1 MINVLFVTPVTE
13 DRKQEFENMD
23 GFSFVFK
30 AAADVTEDDVKEAD
44 AILGNLPLSLIE
56 KAPNLK
62 WIQLNSAGANT
73 YKDIRSDIILTN
85 ASGAYGEAISE
96 HMLGCVLMVLKN
108 LARYLEMQ
116 KSHDWENLGS
126 VNTLSITKVLSVGM
140 GDIGTSFAKKMNA
153 LGAEVCGV
161 RRSIH
166 DKPDY
171 VKELYTMEDLD
182 RILPEF
188 DVVALS
194 LPETEETVH
203 LFDAKKLSL
212 MKEGSIL
219 VNVGRGS
226 AIVTEDL
233 IDAAKTGKF
242 AGVCLDVTE
251 QEPLPKNSPLW
262 NIDRVYITP
271 HISGRFNAAVT
282 YDRVLSI
289 FKENLEHFRDS
300 ETMINVVDKR
310 LGY

>member
-44 AILGNLPLSLIE
+44 AILGNLPLSMIE
-56 KAPNLK
+56 KASNLK

-219 VNVGRGS
+219 VNVGRG
-226 AIVTEDL
+226 DF
-233 IDAAKTGKF
+233 IDCNALNAVLDEGLLRGAA
-242 AGVCLDVTE
+242 LDVTDP
-251 QEPLPKNSPLW
+251 EPLPLKHSLWRNSRCL
-262 NIDRVYITP
+262 ITP
-271 HISGRFNAAVT
+271 HVAGGAFGKSDKTEDIIAAICCDNLRRYVAGEELT
-282 YDRVLSI
+282 HRV
-289 FKENLEHFRDS
+289 F
-300 ETMINVVDKR
+300 
-310 LGY
+310 